1 MVIEQALEV
10 VHDGLR
16 SQGWWSE
23 KWDVITSIRRSE
35 SSWVVARTRR
45 RYAESGDI
53 LDRRIGGFGPV
64 VVTDRGDM
72 IPPEG
77 SVKIDHV
84 DESGVATVAA
94 RTLSVSRNDSQ
105 SVQGQPMWRVSQPA
119 GLERIIHRSTL
130 RRDPPD
136 ADGRRLDPVE
146 RAPALPA
153 SVHNVPRRPG
163 HKRRLR
169 AQPDAASM

>member
-1 MVIEQALEV
+1 VVIEQALEV

-16 SQGWWSE
+16 SQGWWSA

-64 VVTDRGDM
+64 VVTDRGDI

-94 RTLSVSRNDSQ
+94 RTEWFPQR
-105 SVQGQPMWRVSQPA
+105 QPIGPRPA
-119 GLERIIHRSTL
+119 DVAGV
-130 RRDPPD
+130 P
-136 ADGRRLDPVE
+136 ARRLY
-146 RAPALPA
+146 R
-153 SVHNVPRRPG
+153 
-163 HKRRLR
+163 
-169 AQPDAASM
+169 